1 MEFNRRS
8 IIHGFALFVL
18 CCASLWRAQAG
29 GPTWAQHFRA
39 PGKTNNVA
47 VAVATDHSGKV
58 FVTGYSYNAVR
69 TADQWTTIAY
79 TSSGAPLWTNIYIG
93 PGATN
98 EQATAL
104 AVDNSGNVFVTGYS
118 PATSIAPSYY
128 DIVTIKYSNA
138 GVPLWTNR
146 YNGPADGRDHP
157 NAIAVDDLGDVLIAG
172 YSANLKSYPYDYDY
186 VAIKYAS
193 TGDLLWINRHSG
205 SGGGDDVAVALALNN
220 QGDVVVTGSS
230 TGPGS
235 STDFLTVAYSSGGAP
250 LWTNRHDGAGNDV
263 DTATAIAADAT
274 GNVFVTGYSAAMTGF
289 PSDYGYVTL
298 KYSNT
303 GQPLWTNR
311 YDGPNYHDYARAVA
325 VDQQGDVFV
334 AGRSV
339 GNHYD
344 FATIKYSSAGVA
356 QWTNRY
362 DGPGNSDDSP
372 IAIVTD
378 GSGNVIV
385 AGHSFGNASGY
396 DFATLAYSSTGDL
409 LWTDRYSGPA
419 NSSEIVE
426 GLVVDDSGNVF
437 VSGYSSSTGGGST
450 YATVKYSLGSLSL
463 RKVGY
468 QAVISWTNVD
478 FHLQT
483 APALSGPFTNILGA
497 TSPYTNPITGAQQF
511 FRLKA
516 N

>member
-1 MEFNRRS
+1 MLQNAHFTVSFDYAIRKKPGYANKHSTIRSNEEFMEFNRRS

-362 DGPGNSDDSP
+362 DGPGNTMTHRLRLSQTAAGTSLWPDIRSAMRAVM
-372 IAIVTD
+372 ILRRWLIRARVTC
-378 GSGNVIV
+378 
-385 AGHSFGNASGY
+385 FGP
-396 DFATLAYSSTGDL
+396 
-409 LWTDRYSGPA
+409 TDTADRR
-419 NSSEIVE
+419 
-426 GLVVDDSGNVF
+426 
-437 VSGYSSSTGGGST
+437 
-450 YATVKYSLGSLSL
+450 TVLKSLKAL
-463 RKVGY
+463 
-468 QAVISWTNVD
+468 SWT
-478 FHLQT
+478 T
-483 APALSGPFTNILGA
+483 AAMFLCQAIPAAPVAAAHT
-497 TSPYTNPITGAQQF
+497 Q
-511 FRLKA
+511 R
-516 N
+516 